1 MRRDELYLHDIVE
14 AAESIDAFLAGRS
27 RESFMQDDL
36 LRSAVLHKLTVIG
49 EAAARL
55 SSEFREGHSDIVL
68 AQIELSRATYMSDC
82 CAGSS
87 AVSPSFPAAA
97 RRS

>member
-14 AAESIDAFLAGRS
+14 AAESIDAFLAGRW

-49 EAAARL
+49 EAAYFAIDW
-55 SSEFREGHSDIVL
+55 SIVWVAATQEAPQLKQQALKIL
-68 AQIELSRATYMSDC
+68 A
-82 CAGSS
+82 GKN
-87 AVSPSFPAAA
+87 FG
-97 RRS
+97 